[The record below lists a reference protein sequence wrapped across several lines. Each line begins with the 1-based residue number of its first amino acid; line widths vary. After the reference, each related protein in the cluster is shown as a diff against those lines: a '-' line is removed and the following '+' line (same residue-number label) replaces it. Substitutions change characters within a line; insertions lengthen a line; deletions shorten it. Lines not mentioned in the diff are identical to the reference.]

1 MTALNRLLGI
11 VSSLR
16 LTVFCLAAAFVLV
29 FVGTLAQV
37 NHGLY
42 YIQEQYFQS
51 WFIKWSLTPDGFKIP
66 IFPGGHLIGAVLLV
80 NLIAA
85 HIRRFSWTWRKLG
98 IQLTHLGL
106 IIMLAGGLATDLF
119 SVSSYMRLKE
129 GETKNYSEDSDRMEL
144 AVIELNAQD
153 GDQVTTVPGARLA
166 DGGTLTH
173 ESLPF
178 KMVIKGFFR
187 NSDLKMVTQES
198 GNAAPAASN
207 GAGARISIKSMPR
220 ATKTDDHDVMSA
232 VLEIIPNNDGKSL
245 GTWLVSAAMAAPQ
258 DIEVD
263 GRRWSLQL
271 RAARYYKPYS
281 LSLIDF
287 THETYPGTQ
296 TPKDFSSKVTLT
308 DPTHNETRQVKIYMN
323 HPLRYQGDTYYQ
335 SGFEPD
341 NSGTVLQV
349 VRNPGGS
356 ATYVACAVMTLGLL
370 FQFLYHLTR
379 FARRAKPVTA
389 P

>member
-98 IQLTHLGL
+98 IQLIHLGL

-144 AVIELNAQD
+144 AVTELNAQD

-198 GNAAPAASN
+198 GNAAASSN

-232 VLEIIPNNDGKSL
+232 VLEILPNKDGKSL

-349 VRNPGGS
+349 VRNPGGH

-370 FQFLYHLTR
+370 FQFIYHLTR
-379 FARRAKPVTA
+379 FARRAQPVTA

>member
-98 IQLTHLGL
+98 IQLIHLGL

-144 AVIELNAQD
+144 AVTELNAQD

-198 GNAAPAASN
+198 GNAAASSN

-232 VLEIIPNNDGKSL
+232 VLEILPNKDGKSL

-258 DIEVD
+258 DLEVD

-349 VRNPGGS
+349 VRNPGGH

-370 FQFLYHLTR
+370 FQFIYHLTR
-379 FARRAKPVTA
+379 FARRAQPVTA

>member
-1 MTALNRLLGI
+1 MTVLNRLLGGI
-11 VSSLR
+11 ASLR
-16 LTVFCLAAAFVLV
+16 LTVVCLAAAFVLV
-29 FVGTLAQV
+29 FAGTLAQV

-42 YIQEQYFQS
+42 FIQEQYFQS

-66 IFPGGHLIGAVLLV
+66 VFPGGHLIGAVLLV
-80 NLIAA
+80 NLLAA

-119 SVSSYMRLKE
+119 SVSSHMRLKE

-144 AVIELNAQD
+144 AVTEVKEPPSE
-153 GDQVTTVPGARLA
+153 QVIAVPGERLA
-166 DGGTLTH
+166 EGGSITH
-173 ESLPF
+173 ELLPF
-178 KMVIKGFFR
+178 KIVVKGFF
-187 NSDLKMVTQES
+187 NNADLQMIGENT
-198 GNAAPAASN
+198 GTAAPASSM

-220 ATKTDDHDVMSA
+220 ATKPDDRNVMSA
-232 VLEIIPNNDGKSL
+232 VLEIIPAKDGSSL
-245 GTWLVSAAMAAPQ
+245 GTWLVSAAMAAAQ
-258 DIEVD
+258 DVEVD

-271 RAARYYKPYS
+271 RPARYYKPYS

-323 HPLRYQGDTYYQ
+323 HPLRYLGDTYYQ
-335 SGFEPD
+335 SGFEAD
-341 NSGTVLQV
+341 NSGTILQV
-349 VRNPGGS
+349 VRNPGGH
-356 ATYVACAVMTLGLL
+356 ATYIACALMTIGLL
-370 FQFLYHLTR
+370 FQFTYHLTR
-379 FARRAKPVTA
+379 FARRAQPVTA